1 MKELDRLEENNGLLS
16 YLPAIMVIVGAFA
29 MLGVRIQ
36 VGASFISDTALMMI
50 ALACYIL
57 AALFQLT
64 NLYAPSSMAEK
75 IGLYGASLGV
85 FFNLSSWLI
94 RWVAAYDRELAMM
107 RESGNMATPW
117 LFRYIPFANL
127 YDLSL
132 AFAFGAGITTL
143 LFARR

>member
-16 YLPAIMVIVGAFA
+16 YLPAILVIVGAFA

-94 RWVAAYDRELAMM
+94 RWASPSTPASFRMMSCIVLIVVPIVMGLWLLRGGVA
-107 RESGNMATPW
+107 
-117 LFRYIPFANL
+117 
-127 YDLSL
+127 
-132 AFAFGAGITTL
+132 
-143 LFARR
+143 